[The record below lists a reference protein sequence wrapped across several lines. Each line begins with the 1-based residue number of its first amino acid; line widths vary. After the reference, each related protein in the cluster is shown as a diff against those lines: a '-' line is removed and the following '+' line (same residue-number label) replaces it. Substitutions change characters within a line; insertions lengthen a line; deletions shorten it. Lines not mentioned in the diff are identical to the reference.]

1 MTNRLRHSIFLYG
14 GIFGLTSIAYLH
26 SFSASPNSIL
36 GTLILCLCVASLAV
50 LSLNILRYTYAH
62 FMHQYWR
69 DTEVMVDVLEYPVK
83 TFKFFVG
90 GWQLNIYIAGVNEEV
105 DECTTPF
112 EFGMPSHINYVIHVE
127 DLCYMDEE
135 EIAEHLNETYLC
147 FFEVEEK

>member
-1 MTNRLRHSIFLYG
+1 
-14 GIFGLTSIAYLH
+14 
-26 SFSASPNSIL
+26 
-36 GTLILCLCVASLAV
+36 
-50 LSLNILRYTYAH
+50 
-62 FMHQYWR
+62 MHQYWR